1 MSAERSVT
9 IHGEATRKRSKVF
22 TLAALGALGFSC
34 LAFGGGLLD
43 TGVGLF
49 VVAFVC
55 ALAAR
60 ALKWWDHA

>member
-1 MSAERSVT
+1 MNERSVT
-9 IHGEATRKRSKVF
+9 IHGEATRKRSKAL
-22 TLAALGALGFSC
+22 TLGALGALGFSC

-43 TGVGLF
+43 TGLGLF
-49 VVAFVC
+49 GLAFVF